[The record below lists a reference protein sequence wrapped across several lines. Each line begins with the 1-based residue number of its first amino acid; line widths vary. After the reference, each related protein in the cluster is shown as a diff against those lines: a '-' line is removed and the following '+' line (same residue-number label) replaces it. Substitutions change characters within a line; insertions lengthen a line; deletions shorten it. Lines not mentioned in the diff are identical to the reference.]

1 MHEEREAQFGPELM
15 RELERSML
23 LRCVDMHW
31 MDHIDA
37 MDEFKRS
44 VGLRAY
50 GQKDPV
56 VVFRQ
61 ESYDM
66 FDDMTCS
73 IREATVRTVLNAR
86 VRTEE
91 EVKREK
97 VAEITGVSGSGD
109 GSEKGRTVRNKD
121 KKVGPNDPCPCG
133 SGKKYKKCCGSP
145 SNR

>member
-1 MHEEREAQFGPELM
+1 
-15 RELERSML
+15 
-23 LRCVDMHW
+23 

-50 GQKDPV
+50 GQQDPV

-66 FDDMTCS
+66 FNQMTANIRDSAVRMILNLRIRTDDD
-73 IREATVRTVLNAR
+73 I
-86 VRTEE
+86 
-91 EVKREK
+91 KREQ
-97 VAEITGVSGSGD
+97 VAKITGTSGAGD
-109 GSEKGRTVRNKD
+109 GSEKGKTVRNKN

-145 SNR
+145 ANRANN